1 MMRFFCLFLLICS
14 GAVSATP
21 VTLSFNEVRL
31 IDLVRVLYSDIVP
44 RSFVIDGSALGNNDV
59 VTLNLRM
66 VERGSVE
73 ARVRELLTASGLS
86 VVDSGSLV
94 RISKKIEA
102 DELPGVLVYRPRHR
116 SVQYLLDLVQ
126 GFFPSGFGGQRQ
138 ISQQSFKPHDVQ
150 PVGQAAKKADQRQ
163 QIGQAAPR
171 DTGTNAYSFID
182 RNDQDAVVFEG
193 TEKERAKLEKL
204 LVQLDQPSQELLVK
218 AVVYEVRAEESQG
231 SAVNLVA
238 SILGGKLGISID
250 GNASLGNALKIKFS
264 NIDAVYSALSGDKRF
279 KLISA
284 PVVRMRSGTSARFTA
299 GSDVPVLSSVTYPGS
314 GTAVQ
319 SVEYKSSG
327 VILDLKAH
335 AREDVTD
342 LTIGQQISSFV
353 ATTTGVNQSPTLL
366 KRELVTQISTSNDDV
381 VMLGGL
387 DESQSNE
394 GNDGLT
400 FLPAFLRSSAK
411 TDQRTEIMVLLN
423 VQRI

>member
-1 MMRFFCLFLLICS
+1 MMRFFCLLLLFCS
-14 GAVSATP
+14 GAVYATP

-366 KRELVTQISTSNDDV
+366 KRELVTQISTTNDDV